1 MIESFVKRPATTI
14 VLILVFVIMG
24 IVSYNNLIQE
34 KTPKVEFPIVSVQ
47 LVYPGA
53 SPIEIESQMVK
64 KVEDAV
70 SEISEI
76 KKITSYV
83 YENFA
88 RVMIEFHLSA
98 DVNIKS
104 IEVKDKVE
112 AISNDFPDN
121 ADKPIIAKF
130 DPLMTSVL
138 DLVLQSSK
146 HSDVEIY
153 EYADKILKNKLTVIP
168 GVASVDISGG
178 KIRQINVFVDNNFLV
193 RNYLTINDI
202 IQVIQAENINIPGGS
217 IRNDG
222 SKTGIRFVGEFDSVD
237 KIKQLKI
244 TSREGKVFKL
254 ADVAQ
259 VEDSFQKVETISR
272 FNGRSSVVLSLMK
285 LSDGSAVD
293 IAQYVHK
300 KIDEINASL
309 PEGMS
314 MQLGFDTTEYIIK
327 DNQGTINNIIV
338 GIILTVIILLV
349 FLGDIRTAFI
359 SVLVIPSSII
369 SSVLLMDKFGF
380 TINMMTLLAFG
391 TSLGTLIANAL
402 VVIEAVY
409 AHIEKGKDPVN
420 AAIDGTK
427 EVMISVIASAGT
439 NLVVF
444 TPIAFMGGI
453 VGRFFLQFGMTVVFA
468 TLFSILASVSLTPM
482 LCALLLKPKNEA
494 KKKGPV
500 DKLKGVVDIILKK
513 CTDAYK
519 KPYTYMVRYPITTTF
534 LSIMLFVASF
544 YPARYI
550 GFSFIPS
557 SDEDSI
563 TISLTMPEG
572 TPVQKTELVVK
583 KVEAMVQS
591 SPEVK
596 TYLSKV
602 GKDGEQNASITVKLV
617 SKDQRTR
624 SDMALIKEWTPKVAE
639 IPEAQFSL
647 ARSSASKGGGGDVT
661 IDVYAEDYDT
671 LVDLSLQVKKI
682 MGESGYFSSVT
693 STYRT
698 PKDEYRFIPNQGAMI
713 EQGVKNSYVGMSLRN
728 LINGNDDNKY
738 KENGEEYPI
747 NVELM
752 QLQKEDESDFEKF
765 SIWGKD
771 GLISLGRLG
780 SFELEKSIPPIRRR
794 DKRRI
799 IELDSYLAKSTPGQV
814 MSYMQEKLKTVKFAP
829 GSGYYF
835 AGTNEMMQ
843 ESNKEI
849 GKAFLLAVI
858 LTYLLLVA
866 VLNSFLLPLSIGTTI
881 LTSYLGSFL
890 MLFYFEITIN
900 IAAMMAF
907 VMLVGLTVNNAIL
920 IVDYALQQ
928 LAKGMDPVSAFW
940 EGVEVKFKTVLMT
953 TIAII
958 AGTLPQFYD
967 ADSMK
972 ASMGAVIIGGMF
984 GSVLFTYTIVPSTF
998 VIIYKMKG
1006 AKIRL
1011 PRRKKKHA

>member
-1 MIESFVKRPATTI
+1 MIEAFVKRPAMTI
-14 VLILVFVIMG
+14 VFILVFVIMG
-24 IVSYNNLIQE
+24 LVSYNNLIQE
-34 KTPKVEFPIVSVQ
+34 RTPKVEFPIVSVQ

-88 RVMIEFHLSA
+88 RVMIEFQLTA

-112 AISNDFPDN
+112 AITNDFPDS
-121 ADKPIIAKF
+121 AEKPVIAKF

-138 DLVLQSSK
+138 DLVLQSTK
-146 HSDVEIY
+146 HNDVELY
-153 EYADKILKNKLTVIP
+153 EYADKVLKNKLTVVP

-178 KIRQINVFVDNNFLV
+178 KIRQVNVFVDNNLLV
-193 RNYLTINDI
+193 KNYLTINDV

-217 IRNDG
+217 IRNEG
-222 SKTGIRFVGEFDSVD
+222 SKTGLRFVGEFDNVE
-237 KIKQLKI
+237 KLKDLAL

-254 ADVAQ
+254 SEIAQ
-259 VEDSFQKVETISR
+259 IEDSFKKVEKISR
-272 FNGRSSVVLSLMK
+272 FNGKNSVVLSLMK

-293 IAQYVHK
+293 IAKHVQQK
-300 KIDEINASL
+300 LESFNSTL

-314 MQLGFDTTEYIIK
+314 LQLGFDSTEYIIK
-327 DNQGTINNIIV
+327 DNQGTISNIMQGIV
-338 GIILTVIILLV
+338 LTVIILLV

-380 TINMMTLLAFG
+380 SLNMMTLLAFG
-391 TSLGTLIANAL
+391 TALGTLIANAL

-409 AHIEKGKDPVN
+409 AHLEKGKDSVS

-427 EVMISVIASAGT
+427 EVIISVIASSGT

-468 TLFSILASVSLTPM
+468 TIFSIIASLTLTPM
-482 LCALLLKPKNEA
+482 LCAVLLKPKQEGA
-494 KKKGPV
+494 KLHFFDHVKNFV
-500 DKLKGVVDIILKK
+500 DRLLKRI
-513 CTDAYK
+513 TDWYK
-519 KPYTYMVRYPITTTF
+519 RPYALIVRYPITATI
-534 LSIMLFVASF
+534 LSVLLFVASF
-544 YPARYI
+544 YPVRYV
-550 GFSFIPS
+550 GFAFIPS

-563 TISLTMPEG
+563 SISITMPEG
-572 TPVQKTELVVK
+572 TPVEKTESVVK
-583 KVEAMVQS
+583 IVEAMVS
-591 SPEVK
+591 ATPEVK
-596 TYLSKV
+596 DYLSV
-602 GKDGEQNASITVKLV
+602 IGKDGEQNASIVAKLV
-617 SKDQRTR
+617 SKDDRKR
-624 SDMALIKEWTPKVAE
+624 DDMSIIKEWTPKVAE
-639 IPEAQFSL
+639 IPEAVFTL
-647 ARSSASKGGGGDVT
+647 ARSSSKGGSGDVT
-661 IDVYAEDYDT
+661 LDIYADDYDT

-682 MGESGYFSSVT
+682 MAGSGYFRSIT

-698 PKDEYRFIPNQGAMI
+698 PSDEFQFIPNQSAMI
-713 EQGVKNSYVGMSLRN
+713 EQGVKNATLGMTLRN
-728 LINGNDDNKY
+728 LINGNDQNKY
-738 KENGEEYPI
+738 KEKGEEYDI

-752 QLQKEDESDFEKF
+752 QLQKEDEVDFERF
-765 SIWGKD
+765 NIWGKD

-780 SFELEKSIPPIRRR
+780 SFDKEKSVPPIRRR
-794 DKRRI
+794 DKRRV
-799 IELDSYLAKSTPGQV
+799 IELDTYLAKSTPGQV
-814 MSYMQEKLKTVKFAP
+814 MSYLKQEMTHIKFPP
-829 GSGYYF
+829 GSGYFF
-835 AGTNEMMQ
+835 AGSNEMMQ
-843 ESNKEI
+843 ESNQEI
-849 GKAFLLAVI
+849 GKAFILAVI

-881 LTSYLGSFL
+881 LTSYLGCFL
-890 MLFYFEITIN
+890 ILFYFEISIN
-900 IAAMMAF
+900 IASMMAF

-920 IVDYALQQ
+920 VIDYALQQ
-928 LAKGMDPVSAFW
+928 LAKGMAPVDAFW

-958 AGTLPQFYD
+958 AGTLPQFFD
-967 ADSMK
+967 VDVMK

-998 VIIYKMKG
+998 VLIYKYKG

-1011 PRRKKKHA
+1011 PRFKKKHA